1 MISQPS
7 STNLDRQKRILCVD
21 NEPEISLL
29 LEITLEHAGFGIDI
43 FNDPVLALVHSRPD
57 L

>member
-1 MISQPS
+1 MIFQPS

-21 NEPEISLL
+21 NEPKISLL